1 MQKKFIAGVF
11 EIQWFFHRLFRLIF
25 ESLTG
30 SVYRKKCPIAY
41 TGTNGDF
48 RNYRRAMMINSI
60 PVAVVGGAYDIAVN
74 YLKQT
79 GRIPEDVDI
88 YQRLFDSIVD
98 DFRAGTANKLRLA
111 NRAIARIE
119 RADEVLEL
127 I

>member
-1 MQKKFIAGVF
+1 
-11 EIQWFFHRLFRLIF
+11 
-25 ESLTG
+25 
-30 SVYRKKCPIAY
+30 
-41 TGTNGDF
+41 
-48 RNYRRAMMINSI
+48 MMINSI

-79 GRIPEDVDI
+79 GRIPDDVDI

-98 DFRAGTANKLRLA
+98 DFLAGTVNKLRLA

-119 RADEVLEL
+119 RADQVLEL

>member
-1 MQKKFIAGVF
+1 
-11 EIQWFFHRLFRLIF
+11 
-25 ESLTG
+25 
-30 SVYRKKCPIAY
+30 
-41 TGTNGDF
+41 
-48 RNYRRAMMINSI
+48 MMINSI